1 MSALLLIG
9 DNDVQ
14 AICGLAKSIQ
24 IAQDSDETKCTASKA
39 WIMTQ

>member
-24 IAQDSDETKCTASKA
+24 IAQDSDETKCTALKA
-39 WIMTQ
+39 WL